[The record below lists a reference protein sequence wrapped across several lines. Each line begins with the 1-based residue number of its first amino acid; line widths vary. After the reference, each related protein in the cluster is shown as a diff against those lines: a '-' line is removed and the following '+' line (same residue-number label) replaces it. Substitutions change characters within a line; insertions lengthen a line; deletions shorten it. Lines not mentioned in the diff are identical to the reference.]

1 MCTDTH
7 NHMNMLRSTF
17 LVLSLAIVHITTAQ
31 LAPGR
36 PATTG
41 EHLLVVNAEWATMD
55 PTALLDDQVVSF
67 TSETERIAEHLHR
80 VAERLAARPLK
91 DSASASAQHRR
102 MLLDT
107 LSAYADR
114 GRFPMNLA
122 APGRT
127 PVFIDDAGTA
137 CAVGQ
142 LMISSGHA
150 ELAHRIHHE
159 MNLAYIKDISLP
171 EVEDWAS
178 THGFSLDELA
188 WIQPTYQHMKP
199 RDPGLLAAVHLV
211 NGDLFEVRK
220 PTADQAGQKLNVML
234 KNANGSKVVATMP
247 ALSGVQAM
255 EFAGRVFVGGTSPQ
269 HGSPAAVFEWNGKE
283 LVAHDPFTGRVRFA
297 GFYLTDG
304 ALHAR
309 GYVEGETA
317 YQDRYLTPTGEWMV
331 TRSGEAPI
339 PIEMD

>member
-1 MCTDTH
+1 
-7 NHMNMLRSTF
+7 MNMLRSTF

-31 LAPGR
+31 LAPER

-91 DSASASAQHRR
+91 DIASSPAQRRR

-114 GRFPMNLA
+114 SMFPKNHD

-127 PVFIDDAGTA
+127 PVFIDEDGTA

-150 ELAHRIHHE
+150 ELAHRIHNE

-171 EVEDWAS
+171 EVEGWAS

-211 NGDLFEVRK
+211 NGDLFEVRQ
-220 PTADQAGQKLNVML
+220 PAADQVGQKLNVVL

-255 EFAGRVFVGGTSPQ
+255 EFAGRVFVGGTPPQ
-269 HGSPAAVFEWNGKE
+269 HGAYAAVFEWNGKK
-283 LVAHDPFTGRVRFA
+283 LVAHDPFNGRVRFA

-309 GYVEGETA
+309 GYVEGETT
-317 YQDRYLTPTGEWMV
+317 YQDRYLTPAGEWMV
-331 TRSGEAPI
+331 TRTGTSAEPV